1 MKKLI
6 APSIL
11 AADLS
16 KLAEE
21 VSAVKK
27 AGADLL
33 HVDVMDGH
41 FVPNISMGI
50 PTVRALSQ
58 SDPPPLDIHLMIDN
72 PDKFAEMFIEAA
84 LPHCKILTVQ
94 AEASDLLYSTVSK
107 IRSYGVMA
115 GIAVNPATSLN
126 FLDELLPIVDLI
138 LVMSVEPGFAGQKFI
153 ESTIDKI
160 KKLRKTIDRMK
171 LAQKPIIE
179 VDGGIKLNNVRKV
192 ADAGADIIV
201 SGSGIFSTK
210 SYSETIAEMK
220 GLIN

>member
-16 KLAEE
+16 RLSEE

-27 AGADLL
+27 AGADLI

-50 PTVRALSQ
+50 PAVRALSQ

-72 PDKFAEMFIEAA
+72 PDKLAEMFIEAA
-84 LPHCKILTVQ
+84 QPHCRILTVQ

-115 GIAVNPATSLN
+115 GIAVNPATSLS
-126 FLDELLPIVDLI
+126 FLDELLPVVDLV
-138 LVMSVEPGFAGQKFI
+138 LVMSVEPGFSGQKFI
-153 ESTIDKI
+153 ESTTDKI
-160 KKLRKTIDRMK
+160 KRLRKTIDRMK
-171 LAQKPIIE
+171 SAQKPLIE
-179 VDGGIKLNNVRKV
+179 VDGGIKLNNVSKV

-201 SGSGIFSTK
+201 SGSGIFSTQ

-220 GLIN
+220 RLIN